1 MRPMRKAIQ
10 RRRTGLATLD
20 VVLSTALTLP
30 MAAFLLFLLERLAR
44 QFVQVVG
51 TTVGTPYL

>member
-1 MRPMRKAIQ
+1 MRIANTH

-30 MAAFLLFLLERLAR
+30 MAAVLLFLLQRLAR
-44 QFVQVVG
+44 EFVQIVG
-51 TTVGTPYL
+51 TMVGSPFM

>member
-1 MRPMRKAIQ
+1 MCRAMQ

-44 QFVQVVG
+44 EFVQVIG
-51 TTVGTPYL
+51 TTVGSPYL

>member
-1 MRPMRKAIQ
+1 VSPMRKAA
-10 RRRTGLATLD
+10 RPRRTGLATLD

-44 QFVQVVG
+44 EFVQVVG
-51 TTVGTPYL
+51 TTVGSPYL

>member
-1 MRPMRKAIQ
+1 MRRPNHP
-10 RRRTGLATLD
+10 RRSGLATLD

-30 MAAFLLFLLERLAR
+30 MAAVLLFLLERLAR

-51 TTVGTPYL
+51 TMVGSPYL